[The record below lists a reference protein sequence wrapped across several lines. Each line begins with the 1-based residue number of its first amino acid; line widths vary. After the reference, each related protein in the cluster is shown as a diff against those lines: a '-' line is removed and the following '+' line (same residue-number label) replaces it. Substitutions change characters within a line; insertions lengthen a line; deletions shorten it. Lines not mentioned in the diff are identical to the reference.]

1 MKVSHTL
8 TPAALTNQNVA
19 IRVKAIPID
28 NTVTNIIVQD
38 GGKRTVTQNGTYDFT
53 VSYQQDGQPKSK
65 TYTVNVTNIDKEP
78 PEIDYTP
85 ITVSEEMD
93 NAQAKERF
101 EQALHVTD
109 NRTQECEV
117 SYTFP
122 NPLTDTVKVTAK
134 DEAGNQSVK
143 NCQINLLSTLKI
155 GQPTAVRQGASTSF
169 TLSATLESVGSKTI
183 TETGFVWG
191 TMQNPTVTLNQG
203 SAKSAVTAVKKNDV
217 IKVTA
222 ADIISG
228 VHYYARAYA
237 KANNTCY
244 YSSNVAF
251 NIGAKQY
258 GAFTIKNNGNNT
270 FTVTRTNGTE
280 GTQKVYY
287 RTVNGSAAG
296 GTHFTHQASTLTFA
310 AGETAKTISIT
321 ERGANTAYGSKTATA
336 YTNADRTYQVELYRV
351 TGGGTLG
358 DTIRATRTMTKGSA
372 YTVDRNLYS
381 EQARSYPA
389 NNHNN
394 VVADRSKTKDHQ
406 TYFRN
411 NRGYNQSHGQMNFNV
426 QRTFSI
432 SNAKENAY
440 IRATADGYYYR
451 LRFKG
456 REDSDGYE
464 HIWIADHKPNNFDS
478 ANEHNGAINIDDN
491 IFGAAKYTAR
501 WDIDNGKTATITVP
515 GANMR
520 SNLSGWRESARSGAE
535 EGDYLV
541 FGFDDEVNVWF
552 SATGSA
558 TDKWLVDTYDDYIK
572 VKDATEPQLLAVAPM
587 AGGTYKTGDTVTVSL
602 IFDEIVDSK
611 NSTLGSVSIDTTWGS
626 FAYAGGADTN
636 VLYFTGTVPA
646 NATGTLKVTKIN
658 NAAKIKDMCDTAGK
672 ASGGTGSVTATVD
685 TITPTVSVTNPTLTN
700 GTAQGTITASNAD
713 TLRYAWSESAVMPM
727 AAGSHAKAATAQ
739 AQDAQAANGTS
750 M

>member
-1 MKVSHTL
+1 
-8 TPAALTNQNVA
+8 
-19 IRVKAIPID
+19 
-28 NTVTNIIVQD
+28 
-38 GGKRTVTQNGTYDFT
+38 
-53 VSYQQDGQPKSK
+53 
-65 TYTVNVTNIDKEP
+65 
-78 PEIDYTP
+78 
-85 ITVSEEMD
+85 
-93 NAQAKERF
+93 
-101 EQALHVTD
+101 
-109 NRTQECEV
+109 
-117 SYTFP
+117 
-122 NPLTDTVKVTAK
+122 
-134 DEAGNQSVK
+134 
-143 NCQINLLSTLKI
+143 
-155 GQPTAVRQGASTSF
+155 
-169 TLSATLESVGSKTI
+169 
-183 TETGFVWG
+183 
-191 TMQNPTVTLNQG
+191 
-203 SAKSAVTAVKKNDV
+203 
-217 IKVTA
+217 
-222 ADIISG
+222 
-228 VHYYARAYA
+228 
-237 KANNTCY
+237 
-244 YSSNVAF
+244 
-251 NIGAKQY
+251 
-258 GAFTIKNNGNNT
+258 
-270 FTVTRTNGTE
+270 
-280 GTQKVYY
+280 
-287 RTVNGSAAG
+287 
-296 GTHFTHQASTLTFA
+296 
-310 AGETAKTISIT
+310 
-321 ERGANTAYGSKTATA
+321 
-336 YTNADRTYQVELYRV
+336 
-351 TGGGTLG
+351 
-358 DTIRATRTMTKGSA
+358 MTKGSA

-515 GANMR
+515 GANLP

-611 NSTLGSVSIDTTWGS
+611 TSTLAACPSTPH
-626 FAYAGGADTN
+626 GAASPMQA
-636 VLYFTGTVPA
+636 VP
-646 NATGTLKVTKIN
+646 
-658 NAAKIKDMCDTAGK
+658 
-672 ASGGTGSVTATVD
+672 
-685 TITPTVSVTNPTLTN
+685 TPTSSTSRGQCPQT
-700 GTAQGTITASNAD
+700 
-713 TLRYAWSESAVMPM
+713 P
-727 AAGSHAKAATAQ
+727 Q
-739 AQDAQAANGTS
+739 AH
-750 M
+750 